1 MYVYAYMLIIN
12 VYFDF
17 EYNDRKSQAI
27 IGIHCNATM
36 YLVPQN
42 ISQTFTKPYIII
54 ILVEC

>member
-42 ISQTFTKPYIII
+42 TYQTFTHTHKKF
-54 ILVEC
+54 